1 MRIALG
7 ADHAGVGLKE
17 DVRRL
22 LDERRIPFHDFG
34 TRSVESVDY
43 PDIAEALARA
53 VAAGQYERGILIC
66 GTGIGMAIAANKVP
80 GIRAAPVV
88 DSATARLAREHN
100 DANILTLGARTTPVP
115 VALEIVEAFLDTSF
129 EGGRHRR
136 RLDKIAALE
145 QGSGADTKPAA

>member
-22 LDERRIPFHDFG
+22 LDQRHIPFHDFG

-53 VAAGQYERGILIC
+53 VAAGEYERGILIC
-66 GTGIGMAIAANKVP
+66 GTGIGMAIVANKVP
-80 GIRAAPVV
+80 GIRAAPIS
-88 DSATARLAREHN
+88 DPATARLAREHN
-100 DANILTLGARTTPVP
+100 DANVLTLGARTTPVP
-115 VALEIVEAFLDTSF
+115 LALEIVGAFLDTPF

-145 QGSGADTKPAA
+145 QGTGADTTPAA